1 MTYSLRMGGIL
12 LIQIIGFVACTAPN
26 SVIRVPSTLYP
37 DWDYLLASRKSQ
49 TGHWNFDLTFFE
61 GSEARRPKHMQE
73 SFKNVEALKHRL
85 LNLPKG
91 TKINWGKYEMRGAGL
106 VYPPHEVVADIERF
120 AKAHQISLVFEFVP
134 IE

>member
-1 MTYSLRMGGIL
+1 MTYSLRMGGML
-12 LIQIIGFVACTAPN
+12 LMHIIGLAACTAPT
-26 SVIRVPSTLYP
+26 SVVRVPSALYP

-49 TGHWNFDLTFFE
+49 TGQWNFELTFFE

-73 SFKNVEALKHRL
+73 SFQNIEALKRGL
-85 LNLPKG
+85 LELPKG
-91 TKINWGKYEMRGAGL
+91 TKINWGKYEMPGN

-120 AKAHQISLVFEFVP
+120 AKAHQISLVFDFVP